1 MWSKEIQDDAKYKWT
16 NHVKDKMR
24 YYRISPSLVKRIVR
38 HPHRVEEGI
47 APGTSASM
55 QRTPNKNKP
64 QEIWVMYQEIGQ
76 RPISDNS
83 QLSIVYSPKKI
94 ISAWRY
100 PGISPLGK
108 QIPIPDDILM
118 ELENM

>member
-1 MWSKEIQDDAKYKWT
+1 MQPRDLKDDAKYKWT

-38 HPHRVEEGI
+38 HPHRTEEGI

-55 QRTPNKNKP
+55 QRTPNKKKP
-64 QEIWVMYQEIGQ
+64 QEIWVMYREIGR
-76 RPISDNS
+76 RPISDNGLS
-83 QLSIVYSPKKI
+83 SIVYSPKKI

-100 PGISPLGK
+100 PGVSPLGK